1 MDMTDQDYGKLVNEK
16 SKSSPMW
23 KNMIWAFVVGALIC
37 CIGKGFQEL
46 YQRVGGLGRQNAGTA
61 TTIILVLLSAL
72 LTGLDIYEKIAKHA
86 GAGTLVPVTG
96 FANSVMAPAMEFK
109 SEGFVSGMGAKMF
122 TIAGPVL
129 VFGIGSSVIYGV
141 ILQLIGMGQ

>member
-16 SKSSPMW
+16 SKPSPIW
-23 KNMIWAFVVGALIC
+23 KNMIWAFVVGGLIC
-37 CIGKGFQEL
+37 CIGQAFQEM
-46 YQRVGGLGRQNAGTA
+46 YQNMGLIQQDASTA
-61 TTIILVLLSAL
+61 TTITLVLLAAL
-72 LTGLDIYEKIAKHA
+72 LTGLGIYEKIAKHA

-96 FANSVMAPAMEFK
+96 FSNSIVSPAMEFK
-109 SEGFVSGMGAKMF
+109 SEGYVTGMAAKMF

-129 VFGIGSSVIYGV
+129 VFGLGASVVYGI